1 MAPTPWSGGLLKVGE
16 ATAAKRRPDLEQAE
30 HHGTITMRAS
40 VTPNDVIELLTK
52 NPFRHVELT

>member
-1 MAPTPWSGGLLKVGE
+1 
-16 ATAAKRRPDLEQAE
+16 
-30 HHGTITMRAS
+30 MRAS